1 MYTPTQLDPTEFQE
15 HANLRKQTRTAC
27 LAIRA
32 DDFAELPCI
41 DGLIASSRT
50 CELLKLRH

>member
-32 DDFAELPCI
+32 DDFAELPCR
-41 DGLIASSRT
+41 DGLIASSRI